1 MTIIEV
7 NVREAFV
14 RELLA
19 AQGAIYAYI
28 VSLVPKRN
36 DADDVLQQT
45 NTTLLRKAAEFPEID
60 NFTGW
65 ACRVAYFEVLAYRT
79 RNQRD
84 RILFDDRLVELLAE
98 EATRVAT
105 GIDRRREALR
115 DCLATLSPS
124 RRELVMKRYGAA
136 CSMDDL
142 SKETGRPVGSLYQTL
157 YRIRVRL
164 LECIQKRMVVET

>member
-1 MTIIEV
+1 M
-7 NVREAFV
+7 
-14 RELLA
+14 
-19 AQGAIYAYI
+19 
-28 VSLVPKRN
+28 
-36 DADDVLQQT
+36 
-45 NTTLLRKAAEFPEID
+45 
-60 NFTGW
+60 
-65 ACRVAYFEVLAYRT
+65 AYFEVLAYRT

-98 EATRVAT
+98 EATRMAT

-164 LECIQKRMVVET
+164 LKCIQKRLVVES